1 MVAAVVANPTHSTI
15 FALRRIFFLKFSFLR
30 YYLQIVGWHFNRVQ
44 WCQTCGFQLAQHRSV
59 ILISQIWIS
68 LTQARIK
75 RLVPSAGQ
83 DAAAHKRAIQNY
95 DPPRCQRFGN
105 LVYQGLLRSI
115 TDQMQQVYQ

>member
-1 MVAAVVANPTHSTI
+1 MVAAVAVNPTQSTI
-15 FALRRIFFLKFSFLR
+15 RALWRIVFLKIIFLR
-30 YYLQIVGWHFNRVQ
+30 HYRQIVGWHFNWFQ
-44 WCQTCGFQLAQHRSV
+44 WCQTCGFQFGQHRPV

-68 LTQARIK
+68 LSQARMK

-95 DPPRCQRFGN
+95 DPPRCQRFDN
-105 LVYQGLLRSI
+105 LVYQGLRRSV